1 MTQTIEIKELRR
13 ELWDLNKGFCTGDV
27 PEKKFNKE
35 FDRLVLD
42 IYRATV
48 DAHLEPDEKVEHEH
62 HAIRAHL
69 KFNQSILKETDQ
81 QAVSLFL
88 TDRRLVRL
96 RSIVTLKKPVTCDE
110 RDSTVVD
117 AVALDSITGVPLVRQ
132 VRYGEMI
139 TGAIIAIAA
148 MLLRPL
154 LQITFI
160 FMFLL
165 GVGGVIHGLI
175 LPTKWYDVS
184 VSGAAPEPKFRIH
197 AVRKKS
203 AKKLVALLRR
213 RIADR
218 QD

>member
-1 MTQTIEIKELRR
+1 MTAPSEIKDLRR
-13 ELWDLNKGFCTGDV
+13 QLWELNKGLCTGDV
-27 PEKKFNKE
+27 PEKRFNKE

-48 DAHLEPDEKVEHEH
+48 AAHLEPDEKVEHAH
-62 HAIRAHL
+62 HVIRAHM

-96 RSIVTLKKPVTCDE
+96 RSIVTQKKPVTCDE
-110 RDSTVVD
+110 RDGTTVD
-117 AVALDSITGVPLVRQ
+117 SVALDDITDVRLVRQ

-139 TGAIIAIAA
+139 TGAIIAVAA
-148 MLLRPL
+148 FVLRPL
-154 LQITFI
+154 LQITFA
-160 FMFLL
+160 FLLLL
-165 GVGGVIHGLI
+165 GVGGVIHGLVM
-175 LPTKWYDVS
+175 PTKWYEIDVS
-184 VSGAAPEPKFRIH
+184 DSAPEQELQIH

-213 RIADR
+213 RLADR
-218 QD
+218 RE